1 MRNEKGIALPIIIL
15 IAAVVLGG
23 VAFGIYKYT
32 NSSSSEVMLRPS
44 PSIEA
49 SSSATPTSSAS
60 ASVKP
65 TTKPAVKPT
74 PTPTPKATASPT
86 PAPTQEASNNNSGG
100 GDCGG
105 KELSLTIQPDGPIQG
120 DTLVRIT
127 GRSDSEGCGFG
138 TSQEEI
144 LRQTGSITI
153 SGLTPATYNLFV
165 TYHGKQYNEEFT
177 IKKGENAS
185 KTVNV
190 TN

>member
-23 VAFGIYKYT
+23 VAFGIYKYS
-32 NSSSSEVMLRPS
+32 NSGSTEITPTPS
-44 PSIEA
+44 PNIEA
-49 SSSATPTSSAS
+49 SSSAMPTASVS
-60 ASVKP
+60 ASVKA
-65 TTKPAVKPT
+65 TTKPTVEPT
-74 PTPTPKATASPT
+74 PTATPKATASPT
-86 PAPTQEASNNNSGG
+86 PAPTQEASNNNSNG

-138 TSQEEI
+138 SSKEEI
-144 LRQTGSITI
+144 LRQTGSINI

-177 IKKGENAS
+177 IKKGENTS